1 MLNKCRCVPLSTAGD
16 DDPAMPT
23 EPVSAAAAGQP
34 EEAGTIG
41 DAIDLLTRAESL
53 NKLIFMAGGSIPI
66 HETSEAITTGAAVIE
81 DVLAE
86 ARVILYANIERK
98 GGAA

>member
-1 MLNKCRCVPLSTAGD
+1 MLKKCRCVPLPADGD
-16 DDPAMPT
+16 GDPAMPNET
-23 EPVSAAAAGQP
+23 VSPAAGQP
-34 EEAGTIG
+34 EETGTIG

-53 NKLIFMAGGSIPI
+53 NRLIFMAGGSIPI

-86 ARVILYANIERK
+86 ARAILYANIGPK